1 MTAMTQRM
9 ILTTL
14 LALLISGLTARA
26 ADKVDFNREI
36 RPLLSSKCF
45 QCHGPDEKAR
55 KSKLRLDLHEFA
67 TKPAKSGE
75 IPIVPGKPDQSELV
89 KRISTHAEDDVMPP
103 PKNSAPL
110 TPKQVATL
118 RAWIEQGAEYAV
130 HWAYLKPVRSE
141 PPAVKEITWPI
152 NEIDRFV
159 LNKLEQDGLHPSP
172 AADRYALIR
181 RLSIDLTGLPPTMQ
195 EADDFAHDASPD
207 AYEKLVDRLLAKPA
221 YGERWAQV
229 WLDLARYADS
239 QGFAND
245 PDRTIWRW
253 RDWLIQSFNQNKPFD
268 QFTIE
273 MLAGDLLPN
282 ATQNQLIAT
291 GFHRNTLTNTEGG
304 TQPEEFRSA
313 AIVDRVNTTMQTWT
327 GTTIGCAQCHDHK
340 YDPIRQKEFYQLYAI
355 FNNTEDHNTADD
367 APTLDVPRVGQ
378 EKLAEELRPQVAEA
392 KRKLDEENKKLDAG
406 RAEWEKSVTRES
418 LPKEIAG
425 ILAKPAKDRKKGE
438 PEKLANYYR
447 DQASPDWKK
456 IDADYRAL
464 DQKYKALTVTTPI
477 LREGKPRE
485 TFIHLRGNY
494 LAKGDKVE
502 PGLPAIF
509 PPPPAGEP
517 MNRLTL
523 ARWLVSPENPLTARV
538 AANRLWEEL
547 FGIGIVETSED
558 FGTQG
563 EPPSHPQLLDWL
575 ASEYVRS
582 GWDTKHLLKI
592 IVMSATYR
600 QSSGVSESLAQRDP
614 YNRLLARGPRVRLSA
629 EEIRDQ
635 ALAASG
641 LLSTKMF
648 GPPCQPPKPNFGLS
662 AAFGATTDWKA
673 DTGEERYRRG
683 LYVRVRRNAP
693 YPSMTTFDAPD
704 RTYCNVRRMRTNTPL
719 QALVTLND
727 PCFVEAAQALA
738 RRVAKEGGSDVAS
751 RVAFAFRACLTRP
764 PTAGEASRLVQLYQE
779 TRAKYEGSPQEAEA
793 MATKPLGAAPKDA
806 DVRDLAAWTVVANVV
821 LNLDESLAKR

>member
-1 MTAMTQRM
+1 MLVVVLM
-9 ILTTL
+9 L
-14 LALLISGLTARA
+14 LAGVSVRA

-55 KSKLRLDLHEFA
+55 KSKLRLDLFETA
-67 TKPAKSGE
+67 TKPAKSGAL
-75 IPIVPGKPDQSELV
+75 PIVPGKPDQSELI
-89 KRISTHAEDDVMPP
+89 KRISTHDEDDVMPP
-103 PKNSAPL
+103 SDHSGPLAPA
-110 TPKQVATL
+110 QIATL
-118 RAWIEQGAEYAV
+118 RAWIEQGAHYAP
-130 HWAYLKPVRSE
+130 HWAYVKPVRLP
-141 PPAVKEITWPI
+141 PPAVKETAWPK
-152 NEIDRFV
+152 NEIDHVV
-159 LNKLEQDGLHPSP
+159 LAKLEKEGLHPNP
-172 AADRYALIR
+172 EAGRYALIR
-181 RLSIDLTGLPPTMQ
+181 RVSIDLTGLPPTIQ
-195 EADDFAHDASPD
+195 EADAFAHDSSPD
-207 AYEKLVDRLLAKPA
+207 AYDKLVDRLLASPA

-239 QGFAND
+239 QGYAND

-253 RDWLIQSFNQNKPFD
+253 RDWLIQSLNRNERFD
-268 QFTIE
+268 QFTIDV
-273 MLAGDLLPN
+273 LAGDLVPN
-282 ATQNQLIAT
+282 PTQDQLIAT

-313 AIVDRVNTTMQTWT
+313 AIVDRVNTTMQAWT

-340 YDPIRQKEFYQLYAI
+340 YDPIKQKEFYELFAI

-367 APTLDVPRVGQ
+367 APTIEVARVGD
-378 EKLAEELRPQVAEA
+378 EKLAAELKPRVQAAQKTLE
-392 KRKLDEENKKLDAG
+392 EENKRLDAG
-406 RAEWEKSVTRES
+406 RAAWEKSVKPES

-425 ILAKPAKDRKKGE
+425 ILAKPAKQRKKDQAD
-438 PEKLANYYR
+438 KLANYYR

-456 IDADYRAL
+456 LEADYRTL
-464 DQKYKALTVTTPI
+464 EQQYKQLIVTTPV
-477 LREGKPRE
+477 LKEGKPRE

-494 LAKGDKVE
+494 LSKGDRVQA
-502 PGLPAIF
+502 GLPAMF
-509 PPPPAGEP
+509 PPPPAGAP

-523 ARWLVSPENPLTARV
+523 AKWLVSPENPLTARV

-575 ASEYVRS
+575 ATEYVRC
-582 GWDTKHLLKI
+582 GWDTKRMLKLM
-592 IVMSATYR
+592 VTSATYR
-600 QSSGVSESLAQRDP
+600 QASAVSEDLAQHDP

-641 LLSTKMF
+641 LLSRRMF

-683 LYVRVRRNAP
+683 LYVRIRRNAP
-693 YPSMTTFDAPD
+693 YPSMTTFDAPE
-704 RTYCNVRRMRTNTPL
+704 RTTCTVRRMRTNTPL

-738 RRVAKEGGSDVAS
+738 RRIVKEGGSDVGS

-764 PTAGEASRLVQLYQE
+764 PTSAEAARLAQLYQAA
-779 TRAKYEGSPQEAEA
+779 RDKYAADPKDADA
-793 MATKPLGAAPKDA
+793 MATQPLGPAPKGA
-806 DVRDLAAWTVVANVV
+806 DVRDLAAWTVVSNVV
-821 LNLDESLAKR
+821 LNLDEALAKR